1 MTQFGLQGRVALVT
15 GASSGIGSRMAVAL
29 HEAGATVVLVA
40 RRADRVD
47 QLAADLGDRASAVAA
62 DVTQPQQLRA
72 AIELACERHGGL
84 HVMINNAG
92 TVHVGAAEDESLGG
106 FERVLALNLVAVFHG
121 CQEAAR
127 VMFAAGGGSIVNV
140 ASVYGLVGSGRVPQA
155 SYAASK
161 GGVVNLTREL
171 ASQWAT
177 RGVRVN
183 TLAPGWFPSEMT
195 ASMFD
200 ERGLRFIQRTVP
212 MARPGR
218 EHELDGPIVFLASD
232 ASSYMTGH
240 TLVVDGGLTAI

>member
-1 MTQFGLQGRVALVT
+1 MTLFGLDGRVCLVT

-29 HEAGATVVLVA
+29 HEAGATVVLLA
-40 RRADRVD
+40 RRADRVE
-47 QLAADLGDRASAVAA
+47 QLAAELGSRASAVAA
-62 DVTQPQQLRA
+62 DVTNPEQLRA
-72 AIELACERHGGL
+72 AVATACERHGGL
-84 HVMINNAG
+84 DVMVNNAG
-92 TVHVGAAEDESLGG
+92 TVQVGAAESESLEG
-106 FERVLALNLVAVFHG
+106 FDQVIGVNLVALFHG
-121 CQEAAR
+121 CQEAGK
-127 VMFAAGGGSIVNV
+127 VMLAAGRGSIINV

-195 ASMFD
+195 APMFD
-200 ERGLRFIQRTVP
+200 ERGLRFIERTVP
-212 MARPGR
+212 MKRAGR
-218 EHELDGPIVFLASD
+218 EDELDGPIVFLASD
-232 ASSYMTGH
+232 ASSYMTGQ